1 MAGGSFQYSQHR
13 RKPTS
18 STLTAENVTVLF
30 LVLSCTLKCNLVGC
44 KTKGRGSWLRTSKA
58 QLKASQGASSVSV
71 TMWPQSSW
79 WPSTSS
85 PENSWRVT
93 EQVQVRHSWGSGTQ
107 EAGTPSVNYLH
118 ITGTVWNPIAN
129 RSLLWVRLTMHESTG
144 SRKQSEE
151 GQQMLAIH
159 IWLVP
164 AIRKSF
170 KRPAGFTSSCC
181 KKGPQPYFSPSNG
194 GQTSAVGWQVVRS
207 AGIMQWDLSW

>member
-44 KTKGRGSWLRTSKA
+44 KTKGRGSWLRTSNA
-58 QLKASQGASSVSV
+58 QLKARQGASSASV

-79 WPSTSS
+79 WSSTSS
-85 PENSWRVT
+85 PENSWESDWAGAGKALLRL
-93 EQVQVRHSWGSGTQ
+93 RH
-107 EAGTPSVNYLH
+107 
-118 ITGTVWNPIAN
+118 
-129 RSLLWVRLTMHESTG
+129 TG
-144 SRKQSEE
+144 SRDTQCQLFTHYGNSVEPHSKQITAVGKTDNAWIHRKQETVRG

-170 KRPAGFTSSCC
+170 KRPAG
-181 KKGPQPYFSPSNG
+181 
-194 GQTSAVGWQVVRS
+194 
-207 AGIMQWDLSW
+207 